1 MRPPHEGPVSP
12 LRGQLHRERQ
22 FSVTYGSLAPTPA
35 RQQHPAANTAG
46 GGSSQGRHGK
56 RNARDS
62 NRKNKP
68 CDSAD
73 LGKINQRCPPF
84 PASHPDYGSVTD
96 ANTQLAIAA
105 KSDPK
110 AMDRLLRANRGLVC
124 RIASKYQGRG
134 MSRRDEDLVQ
144 LGMIGLWRAV
154 ETFDPGKGSFSKHAG
169 MAIRREITHRSV
181 DKHTRRLSK
190 GGVQASAAR
199 PDSLDQMGHNIL
211 PGWQAPHRD
220 YAWDDDTIADLGKYK
235 GETWRAK
242 EQVERAIADADLTD
256 VERETLRQRLEGKT
270 QQEIGAAQGRS
281 RRRVGENEDRA
292 IRKVQH
298 AVNLRRAQVK
308 FPK

>member
-1 MRPPHEGPVSP
+1 M
-12 LRGQLHRERQ
+12 
-22 FSVTYGSLAPTPA
+22 
-35 RQQHPAANTAG
+35 
-46 GGSSQGRHGK
+46 
-56 RNARDS
+56 
-62 NRKNKP
+62 
-68 CDSAD
+68 
-73 LGKINQRCPPF
+73 
-84 PASHPDYGSVTD
+84 TD

-154 ETFDPGKGSFSKHAG
+154 ETFDPDRGSFSKHAG

-181 DKHTRRLSK
+181 DKHTHRLSK
-190 GGVQASAAR
+190 RGAQASAAR
-199 PDSLDQMGHNIL
+199 PRSLEQMGYNIL

-220 YAWDDDTIADLGKYK
+220 HAWDDDTIADLGEYK

-242 EQVERAIADADLTD
+242 EQVERAINDADLTD
-256 VERETLRQRLEGKT
+256 VERETLRQRLGGKT
-270 QQEIGAAQGRS
+270 QQEIAAERGVGRDGVS
-281 RRRVGENEDRA
+281 HTESRA

-298 AVNLRRAQVK
+298 AVNLKRAATK